1 MIETDMQM
9 VFFSGISN
17 TIGRVVVGC
26 ISDFKWVNALVV
38 TNLSI
43 VFSGISIIVM
53 PECESFEQYIA
64 LAVAFGFCLS
74 ASISLQTVVNVDL
87 FGLENL
93 TEVFGV
99 LKFFIGISY
108 VVGTPFAGFLYDQ
121 TKTYHIPFYVAG
133 GVLVFSSIF
142 TSIAYLRQR
151 AQQGKKETTLENT

>member
-1 MIETDMQM
+1 M
-9 VFFSGISN
+9 
-17 TIGRVVVGC
+17 
-26 ISDFKWVNALVV
+26 W
-38 TNLSI
+38 I
-43 VFSGISIIVM
+43 VWAVY
-53 PECESFEQYIA
+53 C

-151 AQQGKKETTLENT
+151 AQQGKEETTLENT